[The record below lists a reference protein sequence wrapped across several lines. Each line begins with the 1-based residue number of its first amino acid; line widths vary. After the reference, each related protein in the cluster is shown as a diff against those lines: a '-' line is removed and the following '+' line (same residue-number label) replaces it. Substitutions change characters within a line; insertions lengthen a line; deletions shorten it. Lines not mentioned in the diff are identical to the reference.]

1 MANRHI
7 VDSFWDRNN
16 LYGINK
22 NFDYLFSNISSLLN
36 DVKNIV
42 GELDDKKYSDNNNFK
57 YLFEAVEDALKL
69 SADAETAISQAEK
82 VNNENKNVQEQINQL
97 VIGKGQSD
105 AEVTQARVD
114 INGVASDTLKERI
127 DKVQSNIEDTS
138 RKSALYNK
146 VYGVLNNLKVP
157 YDLKVT
163 VPFNIQYAL
172 NGSVKVNYDVSVNKN
187 PVEKRYY
194 VDIKKGDNSN
204 PGTES
209 QPFKWINRALRY
221 GDADEIIVNEGV
233 YGWNEAFSGYSQTK
247 PFNLIGK
254 GKVLIGA
261 HRGDVTWIKNSNYSN
276 VYQTNSTN
284 VIEIIDYNNMNDIK
298 FLTKVNSVEEVSE
311 NKGSFYIDSS
321 SNIFIRTHDDR
332 VPDDQILPNMYGDA
346 AKITDNPKVYFENI
360 RFTNSVKL
368 TATTVNKQFFA
379 KDCYFSIG
387 SESNALSIEG
397 YDYNILQSCIA
408 KHATRDGFNY
418 HVKNGVLP
426 KVIEINCIGYDNGRN
441 GADQN
446 NGSTMHDGGHILRIG
461 GEYYSNSGPNVIDVN
476 EGTVSVNIG
485 VHAHSSRATKDTVS
499 NSSFKNGNLGKSKM
513 YLINCVSNGSD
524 YSVVTAT
531 SENSITVV
539 DNSLLLEPQGTV

>member
-1 MANRHI
+1 MSNRHI

-42 GELDDKKYSDNNNFK
+42 GELDDKRYSDNNNFK

-69 SADAETAISQAEK
+69 SADAEDAISQAEK

-97 VIGKGQSD
+97 VIDKGQSD

-127 DKVQSNIEDTS
+127 DKVQSNIEDSS

-261 HRGDVTWIKNSNYSN
+261 HRG
-276 VYQTNSTN
+276 
-284 VIEIIDYNNMNDIK
+284 
-298 FLTKVNSVEEVSE
+298 
-311 NKGSFYIDSS
+311 
-321 SNIFIRTHDDR
+321 
-332 VPDDQILPNMYGDA
+332 
-346 AKITDNPKVYFENI
+346 
-360 RFTNSVKL
+360 
-368 TATTVNKQFFA
+368 
-379 KDCYFSIG
+379 
-387 SESNALSIEG
+387 LSLI
-397 YDYNILQSCIA
+397 
-408 KHATRDGFNY
+408 
-418 HVKNGVLP
+418 
-426 KVIEINCIGYDNGRN
+426 
-441 GADQN
+441 
-446 NGSTMHDGGHILRIG
+446 HI
-461 GEYYSNSGPNVIDVN
+461 
-476 EGTVSVNIG
+476 
-485 VHAHSSRATKDTVS
+485 
-499 NSSFKNGNLGKSKM
+499 
-513 YLINCVSNGSD
+513 
-524 YSVVTAT
+524 
-531 SENSITVV
+531 
-539 DNSLLLEPQGTV
+539 